1 MSNGPRPTMKALAR
15 LIVLALLLQIPAT
28 GLYAARP
35 DELVLKAGTSI
46 QLETVQLVSSKTAP
60 KGDLVD
66 LIVCDDV
73 LVEGRVVVARG
84 TPAIGQISDARAKGA
99 MGMSGRLMLRPLYIR
114 LSDTIVRVDGEAS
127 DKGSVT
133 AGAVIGLALLSGGFT
148 GRSAEL
154 SKGTPLTGHVLPDIS
169 LASASPA
176 PHVSAP

>member
-1 MSNGPRPTMKALAR
+1 MKALAR

-35 DELVLKAGTSI
+35 GELLLKAGTSI
-46 QLETVQLVSSKTAP
+46 QLETVQPVSSKTAA

-66 LIVCDDV
+66 LIVRDDV
-73 LVEGRVVVARG
+73 LVEGRVVVSRG

-114 LSDTIVRVDGEAS
+114 LSDTTVRIDGEAS

-133 AGAVIGLALLSGGFT
+133 AGAVIGLAILSAGFT
-148 GRSAEL
+148 GQSAEL
-154 SKGTPLTGHVLPDIS
+154 LKGTLLTGHVLRDIS
-169 LASASPA
+169 LAPASPA
-176 PHVSAP
+176 PYVSAP